1 MKMWDGDIK
10 KCLGELLTDSQK
22 EVGPE
27 ASPILSIQWDNWPL
41 VPVGP
46 PRQTGRP
53 LSSPSPLPCTFSGRF
68 YHIKM
73 FGLMGLTCLQ
83 EE

>member
-10 KCLGELLTDSQK
+10 KCLGEHLTESQK

-27 ASPILSIQWDNWPL
+27 ASPFLSIQWDNCPL
-41 VPVGP
+41 VPIGP

-53 LSSPSPLPCTFSGRF
+53 FKTPSPSLCFLWEVLS
-68 YHIKM
+68 H
-73 FGLMGLTCLQ
+73 
-83 EE
+83 